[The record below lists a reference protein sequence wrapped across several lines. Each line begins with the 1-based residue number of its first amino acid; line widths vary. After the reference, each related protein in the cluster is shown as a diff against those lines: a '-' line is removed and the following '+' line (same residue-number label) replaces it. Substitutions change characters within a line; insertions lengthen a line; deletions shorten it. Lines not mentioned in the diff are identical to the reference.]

1 MNFFKQLSETG
12 VKSIDVKLTIVG
24 ETLSAIISLPNVKG
38 AIPLTVSGSAEEL
51 DESFFDVVNNP
62 LKKASGLSSNVEDFE
77 KSLDAKPAAAKSK
90 ESDEDSKITDKPATK
105 EKPVKKTPPYKH
117 QKLLDGILTIVN
129 TEGYVLSEENKEDLL
144 TAVNK
149 LLVMDSKNEVGLE
162 WEAKIKELG
171 QLLPTEEVEE
181 KEEVTEEAVPE
192 TKEEPVAEA
201 KKETPAV
208 KEKVKKESK
217 PLPPAPKKEEPA
229 AEEEEDDKFSDDNDL
244 DMDFE
249 DFFN

>member
-77 KSLDAKPAAAKSK
+77 KSLDAKPDDVKSEK
-90 ESDEDSKITDKPATK
+90 SDEDSKAADKPAAK
-105 EKPVKKTPPYKH
+105 EKAVKKAPPYKH
-117 QKLLDGILTIVN
+117 QKLLDTVLAIVDA
-129 TEGYVLSEENKEDLL
+129 EGYILSEENKEELL

-149 LLVMDSKNEVGLE
+149 LLVMDSKNEIGLE

-171 QLLPTEEVEE
+171 QLFSTEE
-181 KEEVTEEAVPE
+181 KEEVPE
-192 TKEEPVAEA
+192 KTIPDVKEEPVAEV

-208 KEKVKKESK
+208 EEKVKKESK

-229 AEEEEDDKFSDDNDL
+229 AEEEEDDKFSDDDDL

>member
-12 VKSIDVKLTIVG
+12 VKNIDVKLTIVG

-77 KSLDAKPAAAKSK
+77 KSLDAKPAAAKSEK
-90 ESDEDSKITDKPATK
+90 SDEDSKTTDKPATK
-105 EKPVKKTPPYKH
+105 EKPVKKAPPYKH
-117 QKLLDGILTIVN
+117 QKLLDAVLAIVN
-129 TEGYVLSEENKEDLL
+129 IEGYILSEENKEDLL

-149 LLVMDSKNEVGLE
+149 LLVMDSKNEIGLE
-162 WEAKIKELG
+162 WETKIKELD
-171 QLLPTEEVEE
+171 QLFPT
-181 KEEVTEEAVPE
+181 EEVTEEAVPE

-208 KEKVKKESK
+208 EEKVKKESK

-229 AEEEEDDKFSDDNDL
+229 AEEEEDDKFSDDDDL